1 MGEVFKMDAL
11 TSTILEV
18 HKPAKLEDIP
28 DEDPI
33 AIILALKW
41 LEYLCER
48 IGVENVPD
56 VLDFYYMLGWLG
68 DKALAKLLKF
78 LKGIKVDEENV
89 VEGSGKLNIT
99 DHIISLLFI
108 ERLNGKKIS
117 AELLDKIE
125 WELRKIK
132 KGAEQFYGI

>member
-1 MGEVFKMDAL
+1 MDAM
-11 TSTILEV
+11 TSAILEI
-18 HKPAKLEDIP
+18 HKPAKLEDIS
-28 DEDPI
+28 DDDPI

-48 IGVENVPD
+48 VGSENVPD
-56 VLDFYYMLGWLG
+56 VLEFYYMLGWLG
-68 DKALAKLLKF
+68 DKALTKLLKY
-78 LKGIKVDEENV
+78 LKGIKVDEENLV
-89 VEGSGKLNIT
+89 DGSGKLNIA

>member
-1 MGEVFKMDAL
+1 MDAL
-11 TSTILEV
+11 TNAILNV
-18 HKPAKLEDIP
+18 HKPSKLEDISY
-28 DEDPI
+28 DDPVT
-33 AIILALKW
+33 IILAFKW

-48 IGVENVPD
+48 VGVENVPD
-56 VLDFYYMLGWLG
+56 VLDFYYMLGWIG
-68 DKALAKLLKF
+68 DKAMAKLLRF

-99 DHIISLLFI
+99 DHIISLVFI
-108 ERLNGKKIS
+108 EKLNGKQIS
-117 AELLDKIE
+117 MDFLDKIE

>member
-1 MGEVFKMDAL
+1 MDAMA
-11 TSTILEV
+11 STILEI

-28 DEDPI
+28 DNDPI
-33 AIILALKW
+33 AIIMALKW

-48 IGVENVPD
+48 VGSENVPD
-56 VLDFYYMLGWLG
+56 VLEFYYMLGWLG
-68 DKALAKLLKF
+68 DKALTKLLKF

-89 VEGSGKLNIT
+89 VEGSGKLNIA

-108 ERLNGKKIS
+108 ERLNGKQIS
-117 AELLDKIE
+117 AGLLDKIE

>member
-1 MGEVFKMDAL
+1 MDAMA
-11 TSTILEV
+11 STILEI

-28 DEDPI
+28 DNDPV

-48 IGVENVPD
+48 VGSENVPD
-56 VLDFYYMLGWLG
+56 VLEFYYMLGWLG
-68 DKALAKLLKF
+68 DKALTKLLKF

-89 VEGSGKLNIT
+89 VEGSGKLNIA

-108 ERLNGKKIS
+108 ERLNGKQIS
-117 AELLDKIE
+117 AGLLDKIE

>member
-1 MGEVFKMDAL
+1 MDAL
-11 TSTILEV
+11 ASTILEV
-18 HKPAKLEDIP
+18 HKPAKLDNIP
-28 DEDPI
+28 DDPI
-33 AIILALKW
+33 AVILALKW

-48 IGVENVPD
+48 VGPENVPD
-56 VLDFYYMLGWLG
+56 VLEFYYMLGWLG

-117 AELLDKIE
+117 PELLDKIE

>member
-1 MGEVFKMDAL
+1 MDAM
-11 TSTILEV
+11 TSTILEI

-28 DEDPI
+28 DNDPV

-48 IGVENVPD
+48 VGSENVPD
-56 VLDFYYMLGWLG
+56 VLEFYYMLGWLG
-68 DKALAKLLKF
+68 DKALTKLLKF

-89 VEGSGKLNIT
+89 VEGSGKLNIA

-108 ERLNGKKIS
+108 ERLNGKQIS
-117 AELLDKIE
+117 AGLLDKIE